1 MSETNKTATT
11 FTNRTFVR
19 YSTNTKNWDIILNT
33 LILDDKMDR
42 KEHNIPAEF
51 NDLFQL
57 AH

>member
-33 LILDDKMDR
+33 LILDDKMER

-57 AH
+57 